1 MILDINK
8 RLIDKKE
15 MDKLGTEYKDGVVLI
30 DGDNFKTLFGKKV
43 YPVAMMVNMELRKGQ
58 STFKLACGGYV
69 NLTDEEWHGEWY
81 DRLMPPPKDYK
92 EPTLSDIAGAPAAA
106 YQMLSKEPIECKK

>member
-8 RLIDKKE
+8 RLTDKKE
-15 MDKLGTEYKDGVVLI
+15 MDKIGTEYKDGVVLV
-30 DGDNFKTLFGKKV
+30 DGDKFKTLFGKKV
-43 YPVAMMVNMELRKGQ
+43 YPAAMMANMELRKGQ

-69 NLTDEEWHGEWY
+69 NLSDEEWKGEWY

-92 EPTLSDIAGAPAAA
+92 EPTLSDIAGAPVSA
-106 YQMLSKEPIECKK
+106 YQMLSKEPDLCKK